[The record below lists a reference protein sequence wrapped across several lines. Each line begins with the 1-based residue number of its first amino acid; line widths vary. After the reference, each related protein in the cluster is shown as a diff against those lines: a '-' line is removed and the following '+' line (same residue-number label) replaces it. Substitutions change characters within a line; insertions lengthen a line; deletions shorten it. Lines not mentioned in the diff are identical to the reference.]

1 MRYVK
6 AVSPLYEKMGRGEV
20 AGRGS
25 QASTARSGRKR
36 KPVDELMLR
45 EAVERYRNHQWTA
58 REAATYLDI
67 SEPTFYRRMK
77 EKEGSKGY

>member
-45 EAVERYRNHQWTA
+45 EAVERYRSHQ
-58 REAATYLDI
+58 
-67 SEPTFYRRMK
+67 
-77 EKEGSKGY
+77 